1 MKPVV
6 LLDRVYGQIRE
17 ILANARAQAYRAV
30 NFAMVQAYWE
40 IGRVIVE
47 EEQQGKATAEYGEYL
62 IKEISSRLSK
72 EFGKG
77 FTLSNIK
84 YFRQFYLSFQIGH
97 ALRDQS
103 RHTDEILSAV
113 SSQSSPKQ
121 THHALR
127 GELPDI
133 SPVLSWTHYRHLLKV
148 ERPEARRFYL
158 EECIAANWSTRQLE
172 RQINSLYYE
181 RLLASRDRDPVRA
194 EIQEL
199 EPGPT
204 PQDVIKDPY
213 VLEFLGLSDTPSFRE
228 KELEGA
234 LIGKLQEFLL
244 ELGRGFSFVA
254 RQKRFTFDGQH
265 FFIDLVF
272 YNYILKCFIIIDL
285 KVGTLTHQDMGQM
298 QMYVNYYTREMMNE
312 GDNVPIGIVLCA
324 DKSDALV
331 RYTLPEGNNQIFAS
345 RYKLYLPTEEEL
357 IAELKR
363 ERQAIEMERRLA
375 GGCDE

>member
-6 LLDRVYGQIRE
+6 ALDQVYGKIRE
-17 ILANARAQAYRAV
+17 VLAEARSQASRAV

-47 EEQQGKATAEYGEYL
+47 EEQQGKAKAGYGEYL
-62 IKEISSRLSK
+62 IKELSSRMTK
-72 EFGKG
+72 ELGKG
-77 FTLSNIK
+77 FDRRNLWFMRSFYVSFEIVNAARSLSSTDSK
-84 YFRQFYLSFQIGH
+84 SH
-97 ALRDQS
+97 A
-103 RHTDEILSAV
+103 V
-113 SSQSSPKQ
+113 
-121 THHALR
+121 R
-127 GELPDI
+127 GELPI
-133 SPVLSWTHYRHLLKV
+133 IRPELSWTHYRLLLKV
-148 ERPEARRFYL
+148 ERPETRRFYL
-158 EECIAANWSTRQLE
+158 EECIAANWSTRQLD

-181 RLLASRDRDPVRA
+181 RLLASRDREPVRT
-194 EIQEL
+194 EIQNL
-199 EPGPT
+199 EPGST

-213 VLEFLGLSDTPSFRE
+213 VLEFLGLADALSFRE

-234 LIGKLQEFLL
+234 LIGKLQDFLL

-254 RQKRFTFDGQH
+254 RQKRFTVDGQH

-272 YNYILKCFIIIDL
+272 YNYVLKCFVLIDL

-312 GDNVPIGIVLCA
+312 GDNLPIGILLCA

-331 RYTLPEGNNQIFAS
+331 RYTLPEGDTQIFAS

-357 IAELKR
+357 ATELKR
-363 ERQAIEMERRLA
+363 EKLVIEMERRLA
-375 GGCDE
+375 EVADE